1 MVAKKRRLGRGLD
14 ALLPKEARV
23 PTHPHRSGLEEIP
36 LEFIR
41 PGKYQPR
48 SSFTE
53 DSITELAASV
63 KTRGVIQPIVVRP
76 LAENSFEI
84 IAGERRWRAAQ
95 QAGLEKIPT
104 MVVAVTDESA
114 LAMSLV
120 ENIQREDLNPL
131 EEATALQRLV
141 DEFQLTHE
149 EIAEAVGRSRS
160 SVTNTMRL
168 TYLAGP
174 VAEMLAR
181 GEIDMGHA
189 RALLTLDTHAQETV
203 AKTIVARG
211 LNVRQ
216 TETLVRNLG
225 SKPTTGRKS
234 PGKNPDI
241 RRLEGKLGQSL
252 GQPVEIKHTNKGKGK
267 LIINYNSLDEL
278 DGILARMG
286 YEE

>member
-14 ALLPKEARV
+14 ALLPKEVRASAD
-23 PTHPHRSGLEEIP
+23 PAESGLEEMP

-53 DSITELAASV
+53 DSIAELATSI

-76 LAENSFEI
+76 LAKNSFEI

-104 MVVAVTDESA
+104 MVVTVTDESA

-131 EEATALQRLV
+131 EEAIALQRLV

-149 EIAEAVGRSRS
+149 DIAEAVGRSRS
-160 SVTNTMRL
+160 SVTNTIRL
-168 TYLAGP
+168 THLAEP
-174 VAEMLAR
+174 VAKMLAR
-181 GEIDMGHA
+181 EEIDMGHA
-189 RALLTLDTHAQETV
+189 RALLTLDTRAQTSV
-203 AKTIVARG
+203 AKTIVAKG

-216 TETLVRNLG
+216 TETLVRNLS

-252 GQPVEIKHTNKGKGK
+252 GQPVEIQQTNKGKGK
-267 LIINYNSLDEL
+267 LVISYNTLDEL